1 MRGVESNGMMCSCS
15 ELNIPLTFIG
25 NQVEDGIM
33 ILGSEYEKNIG
44 ENIGNILDIEDEI
57 YDFEITPNRP
67 DCLGILGI
75 ANELKCA
82 VNRKEKQNILI
93 EKDDFEKIANI
104 VEKIDNITVNVESED
119 VKRYMAVPLYN
130 VKNIETPKEIKE
142 RLQTMGVNPKGNIL
156 VDISNYIMF
165 ETGNPT
171 HIFDLDIL
179 NNINNDKNNNNRD
192 NELVVKIANNSGK
205 IELLND
211 EELEL
216 SEDLTISVADE
227 NLALVG
233 VMGGKDSGVNENTKN
248 ILIEIAT
255 FERKKIRD
263 TSRKYNV
270 RTESSARFEKKLSPR
285 LPELAF
291 LRMITLMKELGVIDD
306 NSFENGKINVID
318 YIREDVRENFENE
331 QNTLI
336 NFNSDDINKVL
347 GMNISEEKMI
357 EILTELGF
365 KKHNGETSVLVK
377 PYIREDIE
385 RKEDL
390 AEEVIRF
397 YGYDNLNETLPKV
410 ERGNIYKAN
419 DKDLSV
425 ITKDIRNILKIEG
438 YNQIITYGFISKDDL
453 LKLEKTEE
461 EIEKESIYVLNKL
474 SSDYEIMRNT
484 HIPSILKTV
493 SYNERMQNDNLK
505 LYEIAAVFKEKENL
519 EYNKELKEETIL
531 TICRTSNKKLINFD
545 SAGSKMNYQESDIYL
560 LKKDAEKILHYI
572 GINKF
577 NIVKDENNSILHA
590 GQTID
595 YMIGNKKIATLG
607 KVKKQILNNFDVT
620 EDTYICEINITD
632 IIRYISKNRKYN
644 QFSKYPK
651 VTRDLSIIVDKNI
664 EYDKIRNIVKK
675 QAGNILENI
684 ELFDIYVFEK
694 GLLEYNNKKSVSI
707 SMVFRDSKKTLE
719 ENIIVD
725 TMDKILKGLEKEVG
739 AVRR

>member
-1 MRGVESNGMMCSCS
+1 
-15 ELNIPLTFIG
+15 
-25 NQVEDGIM
+25 M

-67 DCLGILGI
+67 DCLGIIGI

-82 VNRKEKQNILI
+82 INREEKQKLLI
-93 EKDDFEKIANI
+93 EKGDFEKIANT
-104 VEKIDNITVNVESED
+104 VEEIDNITVNVESED
-119 VKRYMAVPLYN
+119 VKRYMAIPLYN
-130 VKNIETPKEIKE
+130 VKNIETPKEIRE

-179 NNINNDKNNNNRD
+179 NKIHNEKNDNNKL
-192 NELVVKIANNSGK
+192 EIKIANNNGK

-216 SEDLTISVADE
+216 SDDLTISIADE

-233 VMGGKDSGVNENTKN
+233 IMGGKDSGVRKETKN

-291 LRMITLMKELGVIDD
+291 LRMITLMKELGVIDE

-318 YIREDVRENFENE
+318 YIRKDVKENFENE

-336 NFNSDDINKVL
+336 NFNSNDINKIL

-357 EILTELGF
+357 DILTELGF
-365 KKHNGETSVLVK
+365 KKYKGETSVLIK

-410 ERGNIYKAN
+410 ERGNVYRNN
-419 DKDLSV
+419 DKDIST
-425 ITKDIRNILKIEG
+425 ITKDIRNLLKIEG
-438 YNQIITYGFISKDDL
+438 YNQIITYRIYSK
-453 LKLEKTEE
+453 
-461 EIEKESIYVLNKL
+461 
-474 SSDYEIMRNT
+474 R
-484 HIPSILKTV
+484 
-493 SYNERMQNDNLK
+493 
-505 LYEIAAVFKEKENL
+505 
-519 EYNKELKEETIL
+519 
-531 TICRTSNKKLINFD
+531 
-545 SAGSKMNYQESDIYL
+545 
-560 LKKDAEKILHYI
+560 
-572 GINKF
+572 
-577 NIVKDENNSILHA
+577 
-590 GQTID
+590 
-595 YMIGNKKIATLG
+595 
-607 KVKKQILNNFDVT
+607 
-620 EDTYICEINITD
+620 
-632 IIRYISKNRKYN
+632 
-644 QFSKYPK
+644 
-651 VTRDLSIIVDKNI
+651 
-664 EYDKIRNIVKK
+664 
-675 QAGNILENI
+675 
-684 ELFDIYVFEK
+684 
-694 GLLEYNNKKSVSI
+694 
-707 SMVFRDSKKTLE
+707 
-719 ENIIVD
+719 
-725 TMDKILKGLEKEVG
+725 
-739 AVRR
+739 

>member
-1 MRGVESNGMMCSCS
+1 
-15 ELNIPLTFIG
+15 
-25 NQVEDGIM
+25 M
-33 ILGSEYEKNIG
+33 ILGNEYEKNIG

-67 DCLGILGI
+67 DCLGIIGI

-82 VNRKEKQNILI
+82 INRKEKQKLLI
-93 EKDDFEKIANI
+93 EKGDFEKIANI
-104 VEKIDNITVNVESED
+104 VERIDNITVNVESED
-119 VKRYMAVPLYN
+119 VKRYMAIPLYN
-130 VKNIETPKEIKE
+130 VKNIETPKEIRE

-179 NNINNDKNNNNRD
+179 NKIHNEKNDNNKL
-192 NELVVKIANNSGK
+192 EIKIANNNGN

-216 SEDLTISVADE
+216 SDDLTISIDDE

-233 VMGGKDSGVNENTKN
+233 IMGGKDSGVRKETKN

-291 LRMITLMKELGVIDD
+291 LRMITLMKELGVIDST
-306 NSFENGKINVID
+306 SFENSKIKVID
-318 YIREDVRENFENE
+318 YIRKDVKENFENG

-336 NFNSDDINKVL
+336 NFNSNDINKIL

-357 EILTELGF
+357 NILTELGF

-410 ERGNIYKAN
+410 ERGNVYKVN
-419 DKDLSV
+419 DKDIST
-425 ITKDIRNILKIEG
+425 ITKDIRNLLKIEG
-438 YNQIITYGFISKDDL
+438 YNQIITYR
-453 LKLEKTEE
+453 
-461 EIEKESIYVLNKL
+461 IYIK
-474 SSDYEIMRNT
+474 R
-484 HIPSILKTV
+484 
-493 SYNERMQNDNLK
+493 
-505 LYEIAAVFKEKENL
+505 
-519 EYNKELKEETIL
+519 
-531 TICRTSNKKLINFD
+531 
-545 SAGSKMNYQESDIYL
+545 
-560 LKKDAEKILHYI
+560 
-572 GINKF
+572 
-577 NIVKDENNSILHA
+577 
-590 GQTID
+590 
-595 YMIGNKKIATLG
+595 
-607 KVKKQILNNFDVT
+607 
-620 EDTYICEINITD
+620 
-632 IIRYISKNRKYN
+632 
-644 QFSKYPK
+644 
-651 VTRDLSIIVDKNI
+651 
-664 EYDKIRNIVKK
+664 
-675 QAGNILENI
+675 
-684 ELFDIYVFEK
+684 
-694 GLLEYNNKKSVSI
+694 
-707 SMVFRDSKKTLE
+707 
-719 ENIIVD
+719 
-725 TMDKILKGLEKEVG
+725 
-739 AVRR
+739 

>member
-1 MRGVESNGMMCSCS
+1 
-15 ELNIPLTFIG
+15 
-25 NQVEDGIM
+25 M
-33 ILGSEYEKNIG
+33 ILGNEYEKNIG

-82 VNRKEKQNILI
+82 INREEKENILI
-93 EKDDFEKIANI
+93 KKGDFEKVANV
-104 VEKIDNITVNVESED
+104 VEKIENIIVNVESED
-119 VKRYMAVPLYN
+119 VKRYLAIPLYN

-179 NNINNDKNNNNRD
+179 NNINNDKNSN

-211 EELEL
+211 EKLEL
-216 SEDLTISVADE
+216 SDDLTISVNGE

-233 VMGGKDSGVNENTKN
+233 IMGGKNSGVNENTKN

-270 RTESSARFEKKLSPR
+270 RTESSSRFEKKLSPR

-291 LRMITLMKELGVIDD
+291 LRMITLMKDLGVIDED
-306 NSFENGKINVID
+306 SFKNGKINVID
-318 YIREDVRENFENE
+318 YIREDVKENFENK

-347 GMNISEEKMI
+347 GMDITEEKMLD
-357 EILTELGF
+357 ILTNLGF
-365 KKHNGETSVLVK
+365 EKYEGKNNILVK

-397 YGYDNLNETLPKV
+397 YGYDNLKETLPKL
-410 ERGNIYKAN
+410 ERGNIYKGN

-438 YNQIITYGFISKDDL
+438 YNQIITYGFISKEDL

-461 EIEKESIYVLNKL
+461 EIEKESIYVLNNL

-531 TICRTSNKKLINFD
+531 TICRTSNKKMINFE
-545 SAGSKMNYQESDIYL
+545 SAGSKMNYQEADIYL

-595 YMIGNKKIATLG
+595 YMIGNKKIATL
-607 KVKKQILNNFDVT
+607 
-620 EDTYICEINITD
+620 
-632 IIRYISKNRKYN
+632 R
-644 QFSKYPK
+644 
-651 VTRDLSIIVDKNI
+651 
-664 EYDKIRNIVKK
+664 
-675 QAGNILENI
+675 
-684 ELFDIYVFEK
+684 
-694 GLLEYNNKKSVSI
+694 
-707 SMVFRDSKKTLE
+707 
-719 ENIIVD
+719 
-725 TMDKILKGLEKEVG
+725 
-739 AVRR
+739 

>member
-1 MRGVESNGMMCSCS
+1 
-15 ELNIPLTFIG
+15 
-25 NQVEDGIM
+25 M

-93 EKDDFEKIANI
+93 EKGDFEKVANI

-336 NFNSDDINKVL
+336 NFDSDDINKVL

-365 KKHNGETSVLVK
+365 KKHNEETSVLVK

-410 ERGNIYKAN
+410 ERVNIYKAN

-632 IIRYISKNRKYN
+632 IIRYISKNKKYN
-644 QFSKYPK
+644 IITKYPK
-651 VTRDLSIIVDKNI
+651 VTRDLSIVVDKDL
-664 EYDKIRNIVKK
+664 EYDRIRNIVKK
-675 QAGNILENI
+675 QAGSILENI
-684 ELFDIYVFEK
+684 ELFDIYVFDK
-694 GLLEYNNKKSVSI
+694 GLLEYNHKKSVSI

-719 ENIIVD
+719 EQVIVD

>member
-1 MRGVESNGMMCSCS
+1 
-15 ELNIPLTFIG
+15 
-25 NQVEDGIM
+25 M
-33 ILGSEYEKNIG
+33 ILGNEYEKNIG

-67 DCLGILGI
+67 DCLGIIGI

-82 VNRKEKQNILI
+82 INRKEKQKLLI
-93 EKDDFEKIANI
+93 EKGDFEKIANI
-104 VEKIDNITVNVESED
+104 VERIDNITVNVESED
-119 VKRYMAVPLYN
+119 VKRYMAIPLYN
-130 VKNIETPKEIKE
+130 VRNIETPKEIRE

-179 NNINNDKNNNNRD
+179 NKIHNEKNDNNKL
-192 NELVVKIANNSGK
+192 EIKIANNNGK

-216 SEDLTISVADE
+216 SDDLTISIDNE

-233 VMGGKDSGVNENTKN
+233 IMGGKDSGVRKETKN

-291 LRMITLMKELGVIDD
+291 LRMITLMKELGVIDE
-306 NSFENGKINVID
+306 NSFKNGKINVID
-318 YIREDVRENFENE
+318 YIRKDVKENFGNE

-336 NFNSDDINKVL
+336 NFNSDDINKIL

-357 EILTELGF
+357 NILTELGF

-410 ERGNIYKAN
+410 ERGNVYKVN
-419 DKDLSV
+419 DKDISN
-425 ITKDIRNILKIEG
+425 ITKDIRNLLKIEG
-438 YNQIITYGFISKDDL
+438 YNQIITYR
-453 LKLEKTEE
+453 
-461 EIEKESIYVLNKL
+461 IYIK
-474 SSDYEIMRNT
+474 R
-484 HIPSILKTV
+484 
-493 SYNERMQNDNLK
+493 
-505 LYEIAAVFKEKENL
+505 
-519 EYNKELKEETIL
+519 
-531 TICRTSNKKLINFD
+531 
-545 SAGSKMNYQESDIYL
+545 
-560 LKKDAEKILHYI
+560 
-572 GINKF
+572 
-577 NIVKDENNSILHA
+577 
-590 GQTID
+590 
-595 YMIGNKKIATLG
+595 
-607 KVKKQILNNFDVT
+607 
-620 EDTYICEINITD
+620 
-632 IIRYISKNRKYN
+632 
-644 QFSKYPK
+644 
-651 VTRDLSIIVDKNI
+651 
-664 EYDKIRNIVKK
+664 
-675 QAGNILENI
+675 
-684 ELFDIYVFEK
+684 
-694 GLLEYNNKKSVSI
+694 
-707 SMVFRDSKKTLE
+707 
-719 ENIIVD
+719 
-725 TMDKILKGLEKEVG
+725 
-739 AVRR
+739 

>member
-1 MRGVESNGMMCSCS
+1 
-15 ELNIPLTFIG
+15 
-25 NQVEDGIM
+25 M
-33 ILGSEYEKNIG
+33 ILGNEYEKNIG

-93 EKDDFEKIANI
+93 EKGDFEKVANV
-104 VEKIDNITVNVESED
+104 VEKIDNIIVNVESED

-179 NNINNDKNNNNRD
+179 NNINNDKNSN
-192 NELVVKIANNSGK
+192 NELVVKIANNNGK

-216 SEDLTISVADE
+216 SEDLTISVAGE

-233 VMGGKDSGVNENTKN
+233 VMGGKNSGVNENTKN

-270 RTESSARFEKKLSPR
+270 RTESSSRFEKKLSPR

-291 LRMITLMKELGVIDD
+291 LRMITLMKDLGVID
-306 NSFENGKINVID
+306 ENVFKSGKISVID
-318 YIREDVRENFENE
+318 YIRKDVKENFENK

-336 NFNSDDINKVL
+336 NFSSGDINKVL
-347 GMNISEEKMI
+347 GMDITEEKMLD
-357 EILTELGF
+357 ILTNLGF
-365 KKHNGETSVLVK
+365 EKYEGKNNILVK

-410 ERGNIYKAN
+410 ERGNIYKGN

-438 YNQIITYGFISKDDL
+438 YNQIITYRIYIKRRPF
-453 LKLEKTEE
+453 KT
-461 EIEKESIYVLNKL
+461 
-474 SSDYEIMRNT
+474 R
-484 HIPSILKTV
+484 
-493 SYNERMQNDNLK
+493 
-505 LYEIAAVFKEKENL
+505 
-519 EYNKELKEETIL
+519 
-531 TICRTSNKKLINFD
+531 
-545 SAGSKMNYQESDIYL
+545 
-560 LKKDAEKILHYI
+560 
-572 GINKF
+572 
-577 NIVKDENNSILHA
+577 
-590 GQTID
+590 
-595 YMIGNKKIATLG
+595 
-607 KVKKQILNNFDVT
+607 
-620 EDTYICEINITD
+620 
-632 IIRYISKNRKYN
+632 KNRRRNRKRKY
-644 QFSKYPK
+644 
-651 VTRDLSIIVDKNI
+651 
-664 EYDKIRNIVKK
+664 
-675 QAGNILENI
+675 
-684 ELFDIYVFEK
+684 IYIK
-694 GLLEYNNKKSVSI
+694 
-707 SMVFRDSKKTLE
+707 
-719 ENIIVD
+719 
-725 TMDKILKGLEKEVG
+725 
-739 AVRR
+739 

>member
-1 MRGVESNGMMCSCS
+1 
-15 ELNIPLTFIG
+15 
-25 NQVEDGIM
+25 M
-33 ILGSEYEKNIG
+33 ILGSKYEKNIG

-82 VNRKEKQNILI
+82 INREEKENILI
-93 EKDDFEKIANI
+93 KKGDFEKVANV
-104 VEKIDNITVNVESED
+104 VEKIDNIIVNVESED
-119 VKRYMAVPLYN
+119 VKRYLAIPLYN

-171 HIFDLDIL
+171 HIFDLDVL
-179 NNINNDKNNNNRD
+179 NNINNDKNSN

-211 EELEL
+211 EKLEL
-216 SEDLTISVADE
+216 SDDLTISVDGE

-233 VMGGKDSGVNENTKN
+233 IMGGKNSGVNENTKN

-291 LRMITLMKELGVIDD
+291 LRMITLMKDLGVI
-306 NSFENGKINVID
+306 NENVFESGKISVID
-318 YIREDVRENFENE
+318 YIRKDVKENFENK

-336 NFNSDDINKVL
+336 NFSSGDINKVL
-347 GMNISEEKMI
+347 GMDITEEEMLD
-357 EILTELGF
+357 ILTKLGF
-365 KKHNGETSVLVK
+365 EKYNGETSILVK

-397 YGYDNLNETLPKV
+397 YGYDNLKETLPKL
-410 ERGNIYKAN
+410 ERGNIYKGN

-438 YNQIITYGFISKDDL
+438 YNQIITYGFISKEDL

-461 EIEKESIYVLNKL
+461 EIERESIYVLNKL

-531 TICRTSNKKLINFD
+531 TICRTSNKKMINFE
-545 SAGSKMNYQESDIYL
+545 SAGSKMNYQEADIYL

-595 YMIGNKKIATLG
+595 YMIGNKKIATL
-607 KVKKQILNNFDVT
+607 
-620 EDTYICEINITD
+620 
-632 IIRYISKNRKYN
+632 RK
-644 QFSKYPK
+644 
-651 VTRDLSIIVDKNI
+651 
-664 EYDKIRNIVKK
+664 
-675 QAGNILENI
+675 
-684 ELFDIYVFEK
+684 
-694 GLLEYNNKKSVSI
+694 
-707 SMVFRDSKKTLE
+707 SKKT
-719 ENIIVD
+719 NI
-725 TMDKILKGLEKEVG
+725 K
-739 AVRR
+739 

>member
-1 MRGVESNGMMCSCS
+1 
-15 ELNIPLTFIG
+15 
-25 NQVEDGIM
+25 M
-33 ILGSEYEKNIG
+33 ILGNEYEKNIG

-82 VNRKEKQNILI
+82 INREEKENILI
-93 EKDDFEKIANI
+93 KKGDFEKVANV
-104 VEKIDNITVNVESED
+104 VEKIDNIIVNVESED
-119 VKRYMAVPLYN
+119 VKRYLAIPLYN

-179 NNINNDKNNNNRD
+179 NNINNDKNSN

-211 EELEL
+211 EKLEL
-216 SEDLTISVADE
+216 SDDLTISVNGE

-233 VMGGKDSGVNENTKN
+233 IMGGKNSGVNENTKN

-270 RTESSARFEKKLSPR
+270 RTESSSRFEKKLSPR

-291 LRMITLMKELGVIDD
+291 LRMITLMKDLGVID
-306 NSFENGKINVID
+306 ENVFKSGKISVID
-318 YIREDVRENFENE
+318 YIRKDVKENFENK

-336 NFNSDDINKVL
+336 NFSSGDINKVL
-347 GMNISEEKMI
+347 GMDITEEEMLD
-357 EILTELGF
+357 ILTKLGF
-365 KKHNGETSVLVK
+365 EKYNGETSILVK

-397 YGYDNLNETLPKV
+397 YGYDNLKETLPKL
-410 ERGNIYKAN
+410 ERGNIYKGN

-438 YNQIITYGFISKDDL
+438 YNQIITYGFISKEDL

-595 YMIGNKKIATLG
+595 YMIGNKKIATL
-607 KVKKQILNNFDVT
+607 
-620 EDTYICEINITD
+620 
-632 IIRYISKNRKYN
+632 RK
-644 QFSKYPK
+644 
-651 VTRDLSIIVDKNI
+651 
-664 EYDKIRNIVKK
+664 
-675 QAGNILENI
+675 
-684 ELFDIYVFEK
+684 
-694 GLLEYNNKKSVSI
+694 
-707 SMVFRDSKKTLE
+707 SKKT
-719 ENIIVD
+719 NI
-725 TMDKILKGLEKEVG
+725 K
-739 AVRR
+739 

>member
-1 MRGVESNGMMCSCS
+1 
-15 ELNIPLTFIG
+15 
-25 NQVEDGIM
+25 M
-33 ILGSEYEKNIG
+33 ILGNEYEKNIG

-82 VNRKEKQNILI
+82 INREEKENILI
-93 EKDDFEKIANI
+93 KKGDFEKVANV
-104 VEKIDNITVNVESED
+104 VEKIDNIIVNVESED
-119 VKRYMAVPLYN
+119 VKRYLAIPLYN

-179 NNINNDKNNNNRD
+179 NNINNDKNSN

-211 EELEL
+211 EKLEL
-216 SEDLTISVADE
+216 SDDLTISVNGE

-233 VMGGKDSGVNENTKN
+233 IMGGKNSGVNENTKN

-270 RTESSARFEKKLSPR
+270 RTESSSRFEKKLSPR

-291 LRMITLMKELGVIDD
+291 LRMITLMKDLGVID
-306 NSFENGKINVID
+306 ENVFKSGKISVID
-318 YIREDVRENFENE
+318 YIRKDVKENFENK

-336 NFNSDDINKVL
+336 NFSSGDINKVL
-347 GMNISEEKMI
+347 GMDITEEEMLD
-357 EILTELGF
+357 ILTKLGF
-365 KKHNGETSVLVK
+365 EKYNGETSILVK

-397 YGYDNLNETLPKV
+397 YGYDNLKETLPKL
-410 ERGNIYKAN
+410 ERGNIYKGN

-438 YNQIITYGFISKDDL
+438 YNQIITYGFISKEDL
-453 LKLEKTEE
+453 LKLEKIEE

-531 TICRTSNKKLINFD
+531 TICRTSNKKMINFE
-545 SAGSKMNYQESDIYL
+545 SAGSKMNYQEADIYL

-595 YMIGNKKIATLG
+595 YMIGNKKIATL
-607 KVKKQILNNFDVT
+607 
-620 EDTYICEINITD
+620 
-632 IIRYISKNRKYN
+632 R
-644 QFSKYPK
+644 
-651 VTRDLSIIVDKNI
+651 
-664 EYDKIRNIVKK
+664 
-675 QAGNILENI
+675 
-684 ELFDIYVFEK
+684 
-694 GLLEYNNKKSVSI
+694 
-707 SMVFRDSKKTLE
+707 
-719 ENIIVD
+719 
-725 TMDKILKGLEKEVG
+725 
-739 AVRR
+739 

>member
-1 MRGVESNGMMCSCS
+1 
-15 ELNIPLTFIG
+15 
-25 NQVEDGIM
+25 M
-33 ILGSEYEKNIG
+33 ILGNEYEKNIG

-82 VNRKEKQNILI
+82 INREEKENILI
-93 EKDDFEKIANI
+93 KKGDFEKVANV
-104 VEKIDNITVNVESED
+104 VEKIDNIIVNVESED
-119 VKRYMAVPLYN
+119 VKRYLAIPLYN

-179 NNINNDKNNNNRD
+179 NNINNDKNSN

-211 EELEL
+211 EKLEL
-216 SEDLTISVADE
+216 SDDLTISVNGE

-233 VMGGKDSGVNENTKN
+233 IMGGKNSGVNENTKN

-270 RTESSARFEKKLSPR
+270 RTESSSRFEKKLSPR

-291 LRMITLMKELGVIDD
+291 LRMITLMKDLGVIDE
-306 NSFENGKINVID
+306 NVFESGKISVID
-318 YIREDVRENFENE
+318 YIRKDVKENFENK

-336 NFNSDDINKVL
+336 NFSSGDINKVL
-347 GMNISEEKMI
+347 GMDITEEKMLD
-357 EILTELGF
+357 ILTNLGF
-365 KKHNGETSVLVK
+365 EKYEGKNNILVK

-397 YGYDNLNETLPKV
+397 YGYDNLKETLPKL
-410 ERGNIYKAN
+410 ERGNIYKGN

-438 YNQIITYGFISKDDL
+438 YNQIITYGFISKEDL

-531 TICRTSNKKLINFD
+531 TICRTSNKKMINFD
-545 SAGSKMNYQESDIYL
+545 SAGSKMNYQEADIYL

-632 IIRYISKNRKYN
+632 ILRYISKNRKYT
-644 QFSKYPK
+644 QITKYPK
-651 VTRDLSIIVDKNI
+651 VTRDLSIVVDKNL

-675 QAGNILENI
+675 QAGSILENV
-684 ELFDIYVFEK
+684 ELFDIYVFDK
-694 GLLEYNNKKSVSI
+694 ILGEYKDKKSVSI

-719 ENIIVD
+719 EQVIVD

>member
-1 MRGVESNGMMCSCS
+1 
-15 ELNIPLTFIG
+15 
-25 NQVEDGIM
+25 M
-33 ILGSEYEKNIG
+33 ILGNEYEKNIG

-82 VNRKEKQNILI
+82 INREEKENILI
-93 EKDDFEKIANI
+93 KKGDFEKVANV
-104 VEKIDNITVNVESED
+104 VEKIDNIIVNVESED
-119 VKRYMAVPLYN
+119 VKRYLAIPLYN

-179 NNINNDKNNNNRD
+179 NNINNDKNSN

-211 EELEL
+211 EKLEL
-216 SEDLTISVADE
+216 SDDLTISVNGE

-233 VMGGKDSGVNENTKN
+233 IMGGKNSGVNENTKN

-270 RTESSARFEKKLSPR
+270 RTESSSRFEKKLSPR

-291 LRMITLMKELGVIDD
+291 LRMITLMKDLGVID
-306 NSFENGKINVID
+306 ENVFKSGKISVID
-318 YIREDVRENFENE
+318 YIRKDVKENFENK

-336 NFNSDDINKVL
+336 NFSSGDINKVL
-347 GMNISEEKMI
+347 GMDITEEEMLD
-357 EILTELGF
+357 ILTKLGF
-365 KKHNGETSVLVK
+365 EKYNGETSILVK

-397 YGYDNLNETLPKV
+397 YGYDNLKETLPKL
-410 ERGNIYKAN
+410 ERGNIYKGN

-438 YNQIITYGFISKDDL
+438 YNQIITYGFISKEDL

-531 TICRTSNKKLINFD
+531 TICRTSNKKMINFD
-545 SAGSKMNYQESDIYL
+545 SAGSKMNYQEADIYL

-595 YMIGNKKIATLG
+595 YMIGNKKIATL
-607 KVKKQILNNFDVT
+607 
-620 EDTYICEINITD
+620 
-632 IIRYISKNRKYN
+632 R
-644 QFSKYPK
+644 
-651 VTRDLSIIVDKNI
+651 
-664 EYDKIRNIVKK
+664 
-675 QAGNILENI
+675 
-684 ELFDIYVFEK
+684 
-694 GLLEYNNKKSVSI
+694 
-707 SMVFRDSKKTLE
+707 
-719 ENIIVD
+719 
-725 TMDKILKGLEKEVG
+725 
-739 AVRR
+739 

>member
-1 MRGVESNGMMCSCS
+1 MQKIYLFGDIIPVCKVGAILPNGLEIKKGNLRGVPSYGMMCSCS
-15 ELNIPLTFIG
+15 ELNIPLNLIG
-25 NQVEDGIM
+25 NQVENRNNDIRKWVW
-33 ILGSEYEKNIG
+33 KNIG
-44 ENIGNILDIEDEI
+44 ENIGNILNIEDEI

-67 DCLGILGI
+67 DCLGIIGI

-82 VNRKEKQNILI
+82 INRKEKQKLLI
-93 EKDDFEKIANI
+93 EKGDFEKIANT

-119 VKRYMAVPLYN
+119 VKRYMAIPLYN

-165 ETGNPT
+165 ETGNPI

-179 NNINNDKNNNNRD
+179 NKIHNEKNDNNKL
-192 NELVVKIANNSGK
+192 EIKIANNNGK

-216 SEDLTISVADE
+216 SDDLTISIDNE

-233 VMGGKDSGVNENTKN
+233 IMGGKDSGVRKETKN

-291 LRMITLMKELGVIDD
+291 LRMITLMKELGVIDST
-306 NSFENGKINVID
+306 SFGNGKINVID
-318 YIREDVRENFENE
+318 YIRKDVKENFENE

-336 NFNSDDINKVL
+336 NFNSNDINKIL
-347 GMNISEEKMI
+347 GMNISKEKMI
-357 EILTELGF
+357 DILTELGF
-365 KKHNGETSVLVK
+365 RKHNGETSVLVK

-410 ERGNIYKAN
+410 ERGNVYRNN
-419 DKDLSV
+419 DKDIST
-425 ITKDIRNILKIEG
+425 ITKDIRNLLKIEE
-438 YNQIITYGFISKDDL
+438 YNQIITYRIYIKRWSFKIRKNRRRNR
-453 LKLEKTEE
+453 
-461 EIEKESIYVLNKL
+461 KESIYVLNKL

-519 EYNKELKEETIL
+519 EDNKELKEETIL

-545 SAGSKMNYQESDIYL
+545 STGSKMNYQESDIYL

-577 NIVKDENNSILHA
+577 NIAKNENNSVLHA

-595 YMIGNKKIATLG
+595 YMIGNKKIATL
-607 KVKKQILNNFDVT
+607 
-620 EDTYICEINITD
+620 
-632 IIRYISKNRKYN
+632 RK
-644 QFSKYPK
+644 
-651 VTRDLSIIVDKNI
+651 
-664 EYDKIRNIVKK
+664 
-675 QAGNILENI
+675 
-684 ELFDIYVFEK
+684 
-694 GLLEYNNKKSVSI
+694 
-707 SMVFRDSKKTLE
+707 SKKA
-719 ENIIVD
+719 NI
-725 TMDKILKGLEKEVG
+725 K
-739 AVRR
+739 

>member
-1 MRGVESNGMMCSCS
+1 
-15 ELNIPLTFIG
+15 
-25 NQVEDGIM
+25 M

-44 ENIGNILDIEDEI
+44 ENIGNILNIEDEI

-82 VNRKEKQNILI
+82 INRKEKQKLLI
-93 EKDDFEKIANI
+93 EKGDFEKIANV

-130 VKNIETPKEIKE
+130 VKNIETPKEIRE

-165 ETGNPT
+165 ETGNPI

-179 NNINNDKNNNNRD
+179 NKIHNEKNDNNKL
-192 NELVVKIANNSGK
+192 EIKIANNNGK

-216 SEDLTISVADE
+216 SDDLTISIDNE

-233 VMGGKDSGVNENTKN
+233 IMGGKDSGVRKETKN

-291 LRMITLMKELGVIDD
+291 LRMITLMKELGVIDST
-306 NSFENGKINVID
+306 SFGNGKINVID
-318 YIREDVRENFENE
+318 YIRKDVKENFENE

-336 NFNSDDINKVL
+336 NFNSNDINKIL
-347 GMNISEEKMI
+347 GMNISKEKMI
-357 EILTELGF
+357 DILTELGF
-365 KKHNGETSVLVK
+365 RKHNGETSVLVK

-410 ERGNIYKAN
+410 ERGNVYRNN
-419 DKDLSV
+419 DKDIST
-425 ITKDIRNILKIEG
+425 ITKDIRNLLKIEG
-438 YNQIITYGFISKDDL
+438 YNQIITYR
-453 LKLEKTEE
+453 
-461 EIEKESIYVLNKL
+461 IYIK
-474 SSDYEIMRNT
+474 R
-484 HIPSILKTV
+484 
-493 SYNERMQNDNLK
+493 
-505 LYEIAAVFKEKENL
+505 
-519 EYNKELKEETIL
+519 
-531 TICRTSNKKLINFD
+531 
-545 SAGSKMNYQESDIYL
+545 
-560 LKKDAEKILHYI
+560 
-572 GINKF
+572 
-577 NIVKDENNSILHA
+577 
-590 GQTID
+590 
-595 YMIGNKKIATLG
+595 
-607 KVKKQILNNFDVT
+607 
-620 EDTYICEINITD
+620 
-632 IIRYISKNRKYN
+632 
-644 QFSKYPK
+644 
-651 VTRDLSIIVDKNI
+651 
-664 EYDKIRNIVKK
+664 
-675 QAGNILENI
+675 
-684 ELFDIYVFEK
+684 
-694 GLLEYNNKKSVSI
+694 
-707 SMVFRDSKKTLE
+707 
-719 ENIIVD
+719 
-725 TMDKILKGLEKEVG
+725 
-739 AVRR
+739 

>member
-1 MRGVESNGMMCSCS
+1 
-15 ELNIPLTFIG
+15 
-25 NQVEDGIM
+25 M
-33 ILGSEYEKNIG
+33 ILGNEYEKNIG

-82 VNRKEKQNILI
+82 INREEKENILI
-93 EKDDFEKIANI
+93 KKGDFEKVANV
-104 VEKIDNITVNVESED
+104 VEKIDNIIVNIESED
-119 VKRYMAVPLYN
+119 VKRYLAIPLYN

-179 NNINNDKNNNNRD
+179 NNINNDKNSN

-211 EELEL
+211 EKLEL
-216 SEDLTISVADE
+216 SDDLTISVDGE

-233 VMGGKDSGVNENTKN
+233 IMGGKNSGVNENTKN

-263 TSRKYNV
+263 TSRKYNQ
-270 RTESSARFEKKLSPR
+270 RTESSSRFEKKLSPR

-291 LRMITLMKELGVIDD
+291 LRMIILMKDLGVIDE
-306 NSFENGKINVID
+306 NVFESGKISVID
-318 YIREDVRENFENE
+318 YIRKDVKENFENK

-336 NFNSDDINKVL
+336 NFSSGDINKVL
-347 GMNISEEKMI
+347 GMDITEEKMLD
-357 EILTELGF
+357 ILTNLGF
-365 KKHNGETSVLVK
+365 EKYEGKNNILVK

-397 YGYDNLNETLPKV
+397 YGYDNLKETLPKL
-410 ERGNIYKAN
+410 ERGNIYKGN

-438 YNQIITYGFISKDDL
+438 YNQIITYGFISKEDL

-531 TICRTSNKKLINFD
+531 TICRTSNKKMINFE
-545 SAGSKMNYQESDIYL
+545 SAGSKMNYQEADIYL

-577 NIVKDENNSILHA
+577 NIVKDENNSKLHA

-595 YMIGNKKIATLG
+595 YMIGNKKIATL
-607 KVKKQILNNFDVT
+607 
-620 EDTYICEINITD
+620 
-632 IIRYISKNRKYN
+632 RK
-644 QFSKYPK
+644 
-651 VTRDLSIIVDKNI
+651 
-664 EYDKIRNIVKK
+664 
-675 QAGNILENI
+675 
-684 ELFDIYVFEK
+684 
-694 GLLEYNNKKSVSI
+694 
-707 SMVFRDSKKTLE
+707 SKKT
-719 ENIIVD
+719 NI
-725 TMDKILKGLEKEVG
+725 K
-739 AVRR
+739 

>member
-1 MRGVESNGMMCSCS
+1 
-15 ELNIPLTFIG
+15 
-25 NQVEDGIM
+25 M
-33 ILGSEYEKNIG
+33 ILGNEYEKNIG

-67 DCLGILGI
+67 DCLGIIGI

-82 VNRKEKQNILI
+82 INRKEKQKLLI
-93 EKDDFEKIANI
+93 EKGDFEKIANT

-119 VKRYMAVPLYN
+119 VKRYMAIPLYN
-130 VKNIETPKEIKE
+130 VKNIETPKEIRE

-179 NNINNDKNNNNRD
+179 NNINNDKNSNNGD

-216 SEDLTISVADE
+216 SEDLTISVNGE

-233 VMGGKDSGVNENTKN
+233 IMGGKNSGVNENTKN

-291 LRMITLMKELGVIDD
+291 LRMITLMKDLGVIDED
-306 NSFENGKINVID
+306 SFKNGKINVID
-318 YIREDVRENFENE
+318 YIREDVKENFENK

-336 NFNSDDINKVL
+336 NFSSDDINKVL
-347 GMNISEEKMI
+347 GMDIKEEEMLD
-357 EILTELGF
+357 ILTKLGF
-365 KKHNGETSVLVK
+365 EKYEGKNNILVK

-397 YGYDNLNETLPKV
+397 YGYDNLKETLPKL
-410 ERGNIYKAN
+410 ERGNIYKSN

-438 YNQIITYGFISKDDL
+438 YNQIITYGFISKEDL

-531 TICRTSNKKLINFD
+531 TICRTSNKKMINFE
-545 SAGSKMNYQESDIYL
+545 SAGSKMNYQEADIYL

-632 IIRYISKNRKYN
+632 IIRYISKNKKYN
-644 QFSKYPK
+644 PITKYPK
-651 VTRDLSIIVDKNI
+651 VTRDLSIVVDKDL

-675 QAGNILENI
+675 QAGSILENV
-684 ELFDIYVFEK
+684 ELFDIYVFDK
-694 GLLEYNNKKSVSI
+694 ILGEYKDKKSVSI

-719 ENIIVD
+719 EQVIVD
-725 TMDKILKGLEKEVG
+725 TMDKILKGLEKEIG

>member
-1 MRGVESNGMMCSCS
+1 
-15 ELNIPLTFIG
+15 
-25 NQVEDGIM
+25 M

-44 ENIGNILDIEDEI
+44 ENIGNILNIEDEI

-67 DCLGILGI
+67 DCLGIIGI

-82 VNRKEKQNILI
+82 INRKEKQKLLI
-93 EKDDFEKIANI
+93 EKGDFEKLANV

-119 VKRYMAVPLYN
+119 VKRYMAIPLYN
-130 VKNIETPKEIKE
+130 VKNIETPKEIRE
-142 RLQTMGVNPKGNIL
+142 RLQIMGVNPKGNIL

-179 NNINNDKNNNNRD
+179 KNDKNSN
-192 NELVVKIANNSGK
+192 NELVVKIANNNGK

-216 SEDLTISVADE
+216 SDDLTISIDNE

-233 VMGGKDSGVNENTKN
+233 IMGGKDSGVRKETKN

-291 LRMITLMKELGVIDD
+291 LRMITLMKELGVIDE
-306 NSFENGKINVID
+306 NSFKNGKINVID
-318 YIREDVRENFENE
+318 YIRKDVKENFENE

-336 NFNSDDINKVL
+336 NFNSNDINKIL

-357 EILTELGF
+357 NILTELGF

-410 ERGNIYKAN
+410 ERGNVYRNN
-419 DKDLSV
+419 DKDIST
-425 ITKDIRNILKIEG
+425 ITKDIRNLLKIEG
-438 YNQIITYGFISKDDL
+438 YNQIITYR
-453 LKLEKTEE
+453 
-461 EIEKESIYVLNKL
+461 IYIK
-474 SSDYEIMRNT
+474 R
-484 HIPSILKTV
+484 
-493 SYNERMQNDNLK
+493 
-505 LYEIAAVFKEKENL
+505 
-519 EYNKELKEETIL
+519 
-531 TICRTSNKKLINFD
+531 
-545 SAGSKMNYQESDIYL
+545 
-560 LKKDAEKILHYI
+560 
-572 GINKF
+572 
-577 NIVKDENNSILHA
+577 
-590 GQTID
+590 
-595 YMIGNKKIATLG
+595 
-607 KVKKQILNNFDVT
+607 
-620 EDTYICEINITD
+620 
-632 IIRYISKNRKYN
+632 
-644 QFSKYPK
+644 
-651 VTRDLSIIVDKNI
+651 
-664 EYDKIRNIVKK
+664 
-675 QAGNILENI
+675 
-684 ELFDIYVFEK
+684 
-694 GLLEYNNKKSVSI
+694 
-707 SMVFRDSKKTLE
+707 
-719 ENIIVD
+719 
-725 TMDKILKGLEKEVG
+725 
-739 AVRR
+739 

>member
-1 MRGVESNGMMCSCS
+1 
-15 ELNIPLTFIG
+15 
-25 NQVEDGIM
+25 M

-93 EKDDFEKIANI
+93 EKDDFEKVANI
-104 VEKIDNITVNVESED
+104 VEKIDNIIVNVESED

-179 NNINNDKNNNNRD
+179 NSINNDKNSN
-192 NELVVKIANNSGK
+192 NELVVKIANNNGK

-216 SEDLTISVADE
+216 SEDLTISVAGE

-291 LRMITLMKELGVIDD
+291 LRMITLMKKLGVIDD

-318 YIREDVRENFENE
+318 YIREDVKENFENK

-336 NFNSDDINKVL
+336 NFSSDDINKVL

-357 EILTELGF
+357 DILTELGF
-365 KKHNGETSVLVK
+365 KKYNGETSILVK

-410 ERGNIYKAN
+410 ERGNIYKGN

-461 EIEKESIYVLNKL
+461 EIEKESMYVLNKL

-632 IIRYISKNRKYN
+632 IIRYISKNKKYN
-644 QFSKYPK
+644 PITKYPK
-651 VTRDLSIIVDKNI
+651 VTRDLSIVVDKDL
-664 EYDKIRNIVKK
+664 EYDRIRNIVKK
-675 QAGNILENI
+675 QAGSILENI
-684 ELFDIYVFEK
+684 ELFDIYVFDK
-694 GLLEYNNKKSVSI
+694 GLLEYNHKKSVSI

-719 ENIIVD
+719 EQVIVD

>member
-1 MRGVESNGMMCSCS
+1 
-15 ELNIPLTFIG
+15 
-25 NQVEDGIM
+25 M

-82 VNRKEKQNILI
+82 INREEKEKILI
-93 EKDDFEKIANI
+93 KKGDFEKVANV
-104 VEKIDNITVNVESED
+104 VEKIDNIIVNVESED
-119 VKRYMAVPLYN
+119 VKRYLAIPLYN

-179 NNINNDKNNNNRD
+179 NNIHNYKNSNNGD
-192 NELVVKIANNSGK
+192 NELVVKIANNNGK

-216 SEDLTISVADE
+216 SEDLTISVNGE

-270 RTESSARFEKKLSPR
+270 RTESSSRFEKKLSPR

-291 LRMITLMKELGVIDD
+291 LRMITLMKKLGVIDD

-318 YIREDVRENFENE
+318 YIREDVKENFENE

-347 GMNISEEKMI
+347 GMDITEEEMLD
-357 EILTELGF
+357 ILTNLGF
-365 KKHNGETSVLVK
+365 EKYEGKNNILVK

-410 ERGNIYKAN
+410 ERGNVYINN
-419 DKDLSV
+419 DKDIST

-531 TICRTSNKKLINFD
+531 TICRTSNKKMINFE

-595 YMIGNKKIATLG
+595 YMIGNKKIATL
-607 KVKKQILNNFDVT
+607 
-620 EDTYICEINITD
+620 
-632 IIRYISKNRKYN
+632 RK
-644 QFSKYPK
+644 
-651 VTRDLSIIVDKNI
+651 
-664 EYDKIRNIVKK
+664 
-675 QAGNILENI
+675 
-684 ELFDIYVFEK
+684 
-694 GLLEYNNKKSVSI
+694 
-707 SMVFRDSKKTLE
+707 SKKT
-719 ENIIVD
+719 NI
-725 TMDKILKGLEKEVG
+725 K
-739 AVRR
+739 

>member
-1 MRGVESNGMMCSCS
+1 
-15 ELNIPLTFIG
+15 
-25 NQVEDGIM
+25 M
-33 ILGSEYEKNIG
+33 ILGNEYEKNIG

-82 VNRKEKQNILI
+82 INREEKENILI
-93 EKDDFEKIANI
+93 KKGDFEKVANV
-104 VEKIDNITVNVESED
+104 VEKIENIIVNVESED
-119 VKRYMAVPLYN
+119 VKRYLAIPLYN

-142 RLQTMGVNPKGNIL
+142 RLQTVGVNPKGNIL

-179 NNINNDKNNNNRD
+179 NNINNDKNSN

-211 EELEL
+211 EKLEL
-216 SEDLTISVADE
+216 SDDLTISVDGE

-233 VMGGKDSGVNENTKN
+233 IMGGKNSGVNENTKN

-270 RTESSARFEKKLSPR
+270 RTESSSRFEKKLSPR

-291 LRMITLMKELGVIDD
+291 LRMITLMKDLGVIDE
-306 NSFENGKINVID
+306 NVFESGKISVIG
-318 YIREDVRENFENE
+318 YIRKDVKENFENK

-336 NFNSDDINKVL
+336 NFSSDDINKVL
-347 GMNISEEKMI
+347 GMDITEEKMLD
-357 EILTELGF
+357 ILTNLGF
-365 KKHNGETSVLVK
+365 EKYEGKNNILVK

-397 YGYDNLNETLPKV
+397 YGYDNLKETLPKL
-410 ERGNIYKAN
+410 ERGNIYKGN

-438 YNQIITYGFISKDDL
+438 YNQIITYGFISKEDL

-461 EIEKESIYVLNKL
+461 EIEKESKYVLNKL

-531 TICRTSNKKLINFD
+531 TICRTSNKKMINFE
-545 SAGSKMNYQESDIYL
+545 SVGSKMNYQEADIYL
-560 LKKDAEKILHYI
+560 LKKDAEKILNYI

-577 NIVKDENNSILHA
+577 NIVKDENNNVLHA

-595 YMIGNKKIATLG
+595 YMIGNKKIATL
-607 KVKKQILNNFDVT
+607 
-620 EDTYICEINITD
+620 
-632 IIRYISKNRKYN
+632 RK
-644 QFSKYPK
+644 
-651 VTRDLSIIVDKNI
+651 
-664 EYDKIRNIVKK
+664 
-675 QAGNILENI
+675 
-684 ELFDIYVFEK
+684 
-694 GLLEYNNKKSVSI
+694 
-707 SMVFRDSKKTLE
+707 SKKT
-719 ENIIVD
+719 NI
-725 TMDKILKGLEKEVG
+725 K
-739 AVRR
+739 